1 MDGAA
6 PLLSVRGLS
15 IAFPTTEDPAP
26 APVVRDVSLDVAR
39 GEFAAVV
46 GESGCGKSLTAMS
59 LTRLPPTDRAL
70 VRGSICFDGRELL
83 DLPPK
88 ELRAVRG
95 RGIAYVFQDPA
106 GALNPVLRIRTQLAE
121 ALPPGT
127 PRAEADRRLRAL
139 LETVR
144 VPEPDRILRA
154 YPHELSGG
162 LQQRVGVAM
171 AAAADPLLLVAD
183 EPTTALDATTQ
194 KSVLELLDSL
204 RRERGI
210 ALLLITHN
218 LGLVA
223 RHAES
228 VHVMYAGE
236 VVESGPAAEVL
247 RAPVHPYTRGLFAAV
262 PSLDMRGID
271 DLQGIPGRVPLPGE
285 RGEGCAFAPRCPHA
299 EAACA
304 RPEAR
309 ILHTRS
315 SHAEAEGAAAARP
328 ISHAEF
334 AEYAEAEGAA
344 RARQKSHAEFA
355 EYAEPLRGMN
365 LTRSSQSTQ
374 RQRHGSSAAH
384 LSPLTSHLS
393 PLPSSLPPSERG
405 GAAGGAAVPRRV
417 RCRRAFTLLETLTVI
432 LVLTVLAA
440 IVVGQARLAKIRGEE
455 ARARAELGQI
465 RSALEAYRD
474 AFNFYPPSA
483 EEENGKAT
491 ICVLTNIHAW
501 AHAPSWCLSDDPN
514 TDDVYC
520 LRNYLPGSEPQ
531 EDSVA
536 GFSGLDPWN
545 HPYFYR
551 HDPDEA
557 PDSYLLYSA
566 GPDWRFDTMPP
577 PVVIVP

>member
-1 MDGAA
+1 MAERTTA

-15 IAFPTTEDPAP
+15 IAFPAPDEPSP
-26 APVVRDVSLDVAR
+26 APVVRDVSFDVAR

-70 VRGSICFDGRELL
+70 VRGSVRFDGRELL
-83 DLPPK
+83 GLPPR

-106 GALNPVLRIRTQLAE
+106 GALNPVLRIRSQLAE

-127 PRAEADRRLRAL
+127 PRDEADRRLRAL

-194 KSVLELLDSL
+194 KSVLELLDRL

-247 RAPVHPYTRGLFAAV
+247 RAPAHPYTRGLFAAV

-271 DLQGIPGRVPLPGE
+271 DLQGIPGRVPLPAE
-285 RGEGCAFAPRCPHA
+285 RGEGCAFAPRCP
-299 EAACA
+299 C
-304 RPEAR
+304 
-309 ILHTRS
+309 
-315 SHAEAEGAAAARP
+315 AEAECAESAARTMHPVSAPKPHAAAPAQHKT
-328 ISHAEF
+328 HAEF
-334 AEYAEAEGAA
+334 AENAEV
-344 RARQKSHAEFA
+344 SVV
-355 EYAEPLRGMN
+355 
-365 LTRSSQSTQ
+365 
-374 RQRHGSSAAH
+374 SA
-384 LSPLTSHLS
+384 
-393 PLPSSLPPSERG
+393 PSVCDPGVE
-405 GAAGGAAVPRRV
+405 VPRRV
-417 RCRRAFTLLETLTVI
+417 RCRLAFTLLETLSVI
-432 LVLTVLAA
+432 LVLTVLAG

-465 RSALEAYRD
+465 RNALEAYRD
-474 AFNFYPPSA
+474 AFSAYPPSYDVQ
-483 EEENGKAT
+483 GKET
-491 ICVLTNIHAW
+491 WVLTNIHAW
-501 AHAPSWCLSDDPN
+501 AHAPTWCLVDDPS

-520 LRNYLPGSEPQ
+520 LRNFLPGSTPQ
-531 EDSVA
+531 ENSVD
-536 GFSGLDPWN
+536 GFTGLDPWN
-545 HPYFYR
+545 NPYVYV
-551 HDPDEA
+551 HDPEES
-557 PDSYLLYSA
+557 PDTYLLYST
-566 GPDWRFDTMPP
+566 GPDWRSNKANAAGKSSPP
-577 PVVIVP
+577 PVGIVP